1 MLLPLSSFYS
11 GLSITSQKSP
21 PSNAFTS
28 GLIPFRSLY
37 RLPKF
42 TSRDL
47 SKQCL
52 YLWPHSI
59 PVSLSPRRQPC
70 EQRPAVGLT
79 RTTITMKKNAK
90 AVTEPT
96 QQSHLLLCCHP
107 FPKLPN
113 FTFHTNRSFLKS
125 PTGNGP
131 REYWSHFGPHCI
143 VSSPLLN

>member
-1 MLLPLSSFYS
+1 MPLPLSSFYS
-11 GLSITSQKSP
+11 GLSIASQNSP
-21 PSNAFTS
+21 PGTFPSNAFTS
-28 GLIPFRSLY
+28 GLILFRSLY
-37 RLPKF
+37 R
-42 TSRDL
+42 RG
-47 SKQCL
+47 
-52 YLWPHSI
+52 W
-59 PVSLSPRRQPC
+59 REPC

-79 RTTITMKKNAK
+79 RTTITMKKTAK